1 MADKKRLDIWLF
13 EKGLAQSRTHAQ
25 ELIEAG
31 QVYLNQNGK
40 RQVLKKSNYA
50 VDPIHADITV
60 DAGPANR
67 FVSRGGLKLE
77 GALKQ
82 AGLSVA
88 GLNVLDVGIST
99 GGFTDCAL
107 QAGAGFVLGVDVG
120 HGQVNAQLLKNP
132 KLKVIEGINARALSS
147 EAAVLEAAPKD
158 GFDLIV
164 MDVSFISIEMII
176 PELGSFL
183 KQTGHLLSLVKPQ
196 FEVGID
202 GLSKG
207 GIVKDVSLYAKVEEK
222 IKACCEVNGFIV
234 KDYFASSI
242 EGKDGNH
249 EFFVLAKKS

>member
-1 MADKKRLDIWLF
+1 MADKKRLDIWLY

-25 ELIEAG
+25 ELVEAG
-31 QVYLNQNGK
+31 QVFLIQNGR
-40 RQVLKKSNYA
+40 RQVLKKSNYS
-50 VDPIHADITV
+50 VDPANADITV

-67 FVSRGGLKLE
+67 FISRGGLKLE
-77 GALKQ
+77 GALKHL
-82 AGLSVA
+82 GLSVA

-99 GGFTDCAL
+99 GGFTDCSL
-107 QAGAGFVLGVDVG
+107 QAGASYVLGVDVG
-120 HGQVNAQLLKNP
+120 HGQVHPQLLKNP

-147 EAAVLEAAPKD
+147 ESAVMAAMPEG

-176 PELGSFL
+176 PELGRFL
-183 KQTGHLLSLVKPQ
+183 KRTGHLLSLVKPQ

-222 IKACCEVNGFIV
+222 IKACCEANGFTV

-249 EFFVLAKKS
+249 EFFVFAKKS